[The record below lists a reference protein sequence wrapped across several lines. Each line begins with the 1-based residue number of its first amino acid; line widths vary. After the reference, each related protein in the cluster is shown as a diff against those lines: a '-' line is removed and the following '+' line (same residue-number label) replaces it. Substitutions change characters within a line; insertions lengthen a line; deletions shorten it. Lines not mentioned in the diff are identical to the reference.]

1 MRNILFGGK
10 MGDFIHGLI
19 LPKYL
24 YDTTGEIFNI
34 YIANTRWEV
43 FASGIDTSYKELY
56 PVIKKQP
63 YVNDFKI
70 HTGESID
77 IDVTGFREF
86 SNLFTTSWNEFY
98 IHNYIDSTIDIPFNY
113 TWLDIKKDDT
123 FKDLLLI
130 NRNYK
135 PFSAPGVE
143 DHYINYIKAFEG
155 KVYFVCSYIDQ
166 YTSSP
171 FNDVIPMLYLPY
183 LEDMITAIASCKHFL
198 GNLTATA
205 AIATAVNTPRTVETH
220 DPSLKLKYIYEM
232 KNCNTLSCFGEL

>member
-1 MRNILFGGK
+1 

-24 YDTTGEIFNI
+24 YDTTGEKFNI
-34 YIANTRWEV
+34 YIANSKWEV
-43 FASGIDTSYKELY
+43 FASGLDVSYKELY
-56 PVIKKQP
+56 PIVINQP

-70 HTGESID
+70 HNGEPID
-77 IDVTGFREF
+77 IDTIDFREF
-86 SNLFTTSWNEFY
+86 DNLFTTSWNEFY
-98 IHNYIDSTIDIPFNY
+98 IHNYVSPNIYIPFNY

-135 PFSAPGVE
+135 PFSTHDAE
-143 DHYINYIKAFEG
+143 SHYLNFIKAYKG
-155 KVYFVCSYIDQ
+155 KAYFVCSYIDQ

-171 FNDVIPMLYLPY
+171 FKDVIPMLYLPC

-205 AIATAVNTPRTVETH
+205 AMATAVNTRRTVEMH
-220 DPSLKLKYIYEM
+220 DPNLKLKYIYEM
-232 KNCNTLSCFGEL
+232 RNCDTLSCFGEL

>member
-183 LEDMITAIASCKHFL
+183 LEDMITAITSCKHFL

-205 AIATAVNTPRTVETH
+205 AIATR
-220 DPSLKLKYIYEM
+220 
-232 KNCNTLSCFGEL
+232 